1 MLSVL
6 VHSGIGEIAA
16 VVTRYYGGTKLGTGG
31 LVRAYSGS
39 VKNALAGLTLKEKRD
54 LISLTATFNY
64 SRVTVV
70 RKMIESFDSEIT
82 DESYGAD
89 VSFKIELPKDNR
101 ESLVRAIT
109 DLTSGEIRITE

>member
-1 MLSVL
+1 
-6 VHSGIGEIAA
+6 
-16 VVTRYYGGTKLGTGG
+16 
-31 LVRAYSGS
+31 
-39 VKNALAGLTLKEKRD
+39 
-54 LISLTATFNY
+54 
-64 SRVTVV
+64 
-70 RKMIESFDSEIT
+70 MIESFDSEIT